1 MSDHKAQHKAGT
13 GLHDRMR
20 QVLRELRPQL
30 LPIMDKIVI
39 LFAPLAPKS
48 AQGTERYG
56 NIKKVSDDLAVL
68 TDKAFEYKYKITLF
82 EDSWQELDEKGQ
94 RANLFRLLCHID
106 HKEDK
111 DENDVFFLRNP
122 EYHYFGEEL
131 EHFGVWQADE
141 QHHKLVDILD
151 GLRQAIQGAAAII
164 RTTSSPQVQ
173 TPVVKVAVPASPA
186 PTKGGGTKAKKAPP
200 RITGLRPPT
209 FGEEASKEIEEQ
221 LVSPDPQEEEPEEDN
236 SHMDLDL

>member
-1 MSDHKAQHKAGT
+1 MSDHKAQNKAGT

-56 NIKKVSDDLAVL
+56 NIKKVSDDLSVL
-68 TDKAFEYKYKITLF
+68 TDKTFEYKYKITLF

-94 RANLFRLLCHID
+94 KANLFRLLCHLD

-111 DENDVFFLRNP
+111 DENDVFFLRSP
-122 EYHYFGEEL
+122 EYHYFAEEL
-131 EHFGVWQADE
+131 QQFGVWQTDE
-141 QHHKLVDILD
+141 QHYKLVDILD
-151 GLRQAIQGAAAII
+151 NLRQAIQGAATLI
-164 RTTSSPQVQ
+164 RTTAAPGQAVPA
-173 TPVVKVAVPASPA
+173 PVVKVAVTAA
-186 PTKGGGTKAKKAPP
+186 KGSDKSKKAPP
-200 RITGLRPPT
+200 RVTGLKPPT
-209 FGEEASKEIEEQ
+209 FGDEDQANKEIEEQ
-221 LVSPDPQEEEPEEDN
+221 LAPPQEGPQEEPEEDM